1 MRPHKRGSVEEL
13 QMARQLTDEA
23 ELMWWKT
30 MLRMRSFEGVCGG
43 GDRKKSRPDVG
54 SGYVGPVGTSA
65 QEARS
70 KQLEGAPGSYTF
82 CSVPPQTPE
91 AATLIVW
98 RPVPLSFF
106 VFRGVLSLNAANQQ
120 CARPDVI

>member
-1 MRPHKRGSVEEL
+1 
-13 QMARQLTDEA
+13 
-23 ELMWWKT
+23 MWW
-30 MLRMRSFEGVCGG
+30 
-43 GDRKKSRPDVG
+43 GDKKKLRPDVG

-70 KQLEGAPGSYTF
+70 KQLEGAPGSYKF
-82 CSVPPQTPE
+82 CSVPPRAPE

-98 RPVPLSFF
+98 RPAPLSFL
-106 VFRGVLSLNAANQQ
+106 VFRGVLSLDAANQR